1 MGRHV
6 ETELSKSDFDPS
18 KIDPSRI
25 KFASQDGVDQFE
37 SLAREF
43 LPAILGY
50 EFDDVMI
57 TDESSPSDFCRFC
70 ETREE
75 FDAWEQKILQRIEDR
90 YGLRPSDARV
100 RLVDLFRDI
109 EVQRRGSTRQ

>member
-1 MGRHV
+1 MSR
-6 ETELSKSDFDPS
+6 SDFNPDQ
-18 KIDPSRI
+18 IDLSRI
-25 KFASQDGVDQFE
+25 TFASQDGVEQFE

-57 TDESSPSDFCRFC
+57 TDESSPSDFCGFC

-75 FDAWEQKILQRIEDR
+75 FGAWERKILQRIEDR
-90 YGLRPSDARV
+90 YGVRPLDARV

-109 EVQRRGSTRQ
+109 ELRRSASTRQ

>member
-1 MGRHV
+1 M
-6 ETELSKSDFDPS
+6 SKSDFDPS
-18 KIDPSRI
+18 KLDPSCI

-57 TDESSPSDFCRFC
+57 TDESSPSDFCGYC

-75 FDAWEQKILQRIEDR
+75 FDAWERKILQRIEDR
-90 YGLRPSDARV
+90 YGVRPPNAGV

-109 EVQRRGSTRQ
+109 ELQRRANTRQ